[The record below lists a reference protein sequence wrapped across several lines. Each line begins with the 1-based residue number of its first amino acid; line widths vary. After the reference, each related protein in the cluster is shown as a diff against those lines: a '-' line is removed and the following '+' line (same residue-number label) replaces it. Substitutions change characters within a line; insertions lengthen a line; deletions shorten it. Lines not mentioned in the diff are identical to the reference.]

1 MKRTL
6 FSFVGLLLAAVPLVG
21 CASGPPASA
30 YDNHTFYQYDDLPGG
45 PKNTFETA
53 YPSLDYRD
61 ATGEYIGVAI
71 LGGTVRFSRPRNWII
86 RRASLT
92 PQKRFIEYV
101 SPNQYVFAVYERLD
115 PAGDSWGDVLAR
127 YEEDAKTAGA
137 EVVAGRVPV
146 ASLTSQGREYVVK
159 RNVKA
164 SKAPYTNFSREILM
178 RGANRYSLVEIVHQG
193 ESVAPVVRELL
204 RVVDTFQP
212 T

>member
-1 MKRTL
+1 MKRTF
-6 FSFVGLLLAAVPLVG
+6 FSFVGLLLAAVPFTG
-21 CASGPPASA
+21 CAGGPPASA

-45 PKNTFETA
+45 QKNTFETA
-53 YPSLDYRD
+53 YPALDYRD
-61 ATGEYIGVAI
+61 ANGEYVGVAI

-127 YEEDAKTAGA
+127 YEEDAKTSGA

-146 ASLTSQGREYVVK
+146 ASLTAQGREYVVK

-164 SKAPYTNFSREILM
+164 SKAPYTNYSREILM
-178 RGANRYSLVEIVHQG
+178 RGGNRYSLVEIVHQG
-193 ESVAPVVRELL
+193 ESVNPVVRELL